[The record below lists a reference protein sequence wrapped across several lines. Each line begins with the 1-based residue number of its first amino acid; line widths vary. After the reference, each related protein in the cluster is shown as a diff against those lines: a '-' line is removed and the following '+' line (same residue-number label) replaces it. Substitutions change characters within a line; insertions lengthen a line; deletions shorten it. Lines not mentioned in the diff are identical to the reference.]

1 MPRLK
6 SFNELGAL
14 PDRETF
20 RSVYLRSV
28 DDVMRFWTS
37 GMQAEIGRHN
47 HAWRTTN
54 FRGYLEHSE
63 LRYWIAATAL
73 HRFGPVRSICDV
85 GGFFGAFPLTMRRLG
100 VEVAM
105 TEALDYYSDSFS
117 PLFTYLRA
125 EGIEILDHDPFEKE
139 GGVDRSF
146 DVVTAMA
153 VIEHYPHSLKRFI
166 AFMRSVTAPGG
177 RLYIEVPNIAY
188 WPRRVALL
196 RGRSPLSHIEDIYE
210 SAVPFIGHHHEYTLD
225 ELHRLASLSG
235 LKVVGE
241 SQFNYSFVGPWI
253 KRMVSDPI
261 LTLMSLRPSMREC
274 LGVVMVPSGQ
284 AADNG

>member
-1 MPRLK
+1 MARSDTK
-6 SFNELGAL
+6 TQVAAL
-14 PDRETF
+14 PDRERF
-20 RSVYLRSV
+20 RRTYLRSLE
-28 DDVMRFWTS
+28 DILRFWTPE
-37 GMQAEIGRHN
+37 MQAEIGRHN
-47 HAWRTTN
+47 AGWKTLD
-54 FRGYLEHSE
+54 FPGYLRQSE

-73 HRFGPVRSICDV
+73 HRSGPVRSLCDV

-105 TEALDYYSDSFS
+105 TEALEYYSDSFS

-139 GGVDRSF
+139 RGVDRSF

-196 RGRSPLSHIEDIYE
+196 RGRSPLSRVEDIYE

-225 ELHRLASLSG
+225 ELHRLAGLSG
-235 LKVVGE
+235 LKMVGE
-241 SQFNYSFVGPWI
+241 SHFNYSFVGPWI
-253 KRMVSDPI
+253 KRMVSDPV

-274 LGVVMVPSGQ
+274 LGVVMAPSGQ